1 MEQHR
6 CYGCMEMITE
16 EVCPHCGYS
25 LHQNN
30 HSNQLPVGTMLR
42 DQYLV
47 GRVLGQGGFGIT
59 YIGWDTYLE
68 EPVAIKEFFPTSA
81 VSRDSALSQTVRVN
95 ATTTE
100 KFYSG
105 SLDRFLR
112 EAKTLAKLRN
122 IPEIVGIMSF
132 FPANNTAY
140 IIMEYVQGTDLRRYA
155 KRRGGKLPADELLA
169 ILEPVAKALDA
180 VHKAGLVHRDIS
192 PDNIMIRPD
201 GTPKL
206 LDFGAVRDSGSE
218 DADID
223 LSHSTEA
230 ILKHGFAP
238 VEQYRARGNLGPWTD
253 EYGFCASIYY
263 CLTGQVPPDALA
275 RMTDDLHPDWQSA
288 PGLTPQQRFALEKGM
303 SIRAKDRFGSMKALC
318 DELYSSH
325 GEIPVP
331 AAASSEEYPMTSAPS
346 RPSPV
351 REKAS
356 KSQPPAPKS
365 AAPLRKKSILPL
377 IIGIAAAVA
386 LISGISLLPGKND
399 TPEFQADVS
408 APVTESTLSAE
419 DQRLRQQYSQAG
431 VWEQEG
437 QLSAAA
443 MAFAELGD
451 YQDSRQRSFAIWD
464 RIARRDTVDSYDS
477 HAIAIRNDGTV
488 LTCGFWGNLNID
500 TSGWT
505 DIIAVSTGSNF
516 AVGLRS
522 DGTVVATGN
531 NDNGQ
536 CEVSQWT
543 DIVAISCGWRHTV
556 GLRADGTVV
565 AAGSLLNTDG
575 NYSGECDVDIWQNM
589 VSIATSDHLTV
600 GVRRDGTVWVAGS
613 PFYWNQTTVAS
624 WRDIVDVSMGW
635 NHIVGLKADGTVVC
649 EGNNE
654 WNQCLVS
661 DWTDILSVSTGTKH
675 TLGLKA
681 DGTVVAAGSNRD
693 MFSGHSGQ
701 LDVHGWTDITSISA
715 GHIVTLGLKADGTP
729 VVTGKHYGDLDGVS
743 QWTDIRQPK
752 VPESPLSD
760 VPFPAPD
767 VSEPWEANVLSA
779 DALDLLEPERWKYTS
794 VTFLDS
800 TEGAPADAVDVSAD
814 RSGRVLAWYTP
825 NGNMYDL
832 FLAGD
837 GGINGQVAC
846 HMLFYSC
853 GNVTEITFG
862 NAFHT
867 EYAASMENMFHLCR
881 HLEKV
886 DTENLNT
893 SGVISMY
900 RMFDSCD
907 ILRAPDISGWDVSN
921 VQNMKSMFA
930 YCTNLS
936 APDIGNWDVSRVT
949 NMSQMF
955 KMCSGIKDL
964 DLSRWELSQVTDYS
978 EFSPD
983 GILADGISAW
993 QLFNS

>member
-1 MEQHR
+1 
-6 CYGCMEMITE
+6 
-16 EVCPHCGYS
+16 
-25 LHQNN
+25 
-30 HSNQLPVGTMLR
+30 ML
-42 DQYLV
+42 Q
-47 GRVLGQGGFGIT
+47 
-59 YIGWDTYLE
+59 
-68 EPVAIKEFFPTSA
+68 
-81 VSRDSALSQTVRVN
+81 
-95 ATTTE
+95 
-100 KFYSG
+100 
-105 SLDRFLR
+105 
-112 EAKTLAKLRN
+112 
-122 IPEIVGIMSF
+122 
-132 FPANNTAY
+132 
-140 IIMEYVQGTDLRRYA
+140 
-155 KRRGGKLPADELLA
+155 
-169 ILEPVAKALDA
+169 
-180 VHKAGLVHRDIS
+180 
-192 PDNIMIRPD
+192 PD

-253 EYGFCASIYY
+253 EYGFCATIYY

-275 RMTDDLHPDWQSA
+275 RMTDDIHPDWDHA
-288 PGLTPQQRFALEKGM
+288 PGLTGGQRLALEKGM
-303 SIRAKDRFGSMKALC
+303 SIRAKDRFGSMKELHEALYNGA
-318 DELYSSH
+318 DPEP
-325 GEIPVP
+325 IPVTAS
-331 AAASSEEYPMTSAPS
+331 AAEEYPVTTAPS
-346 RPSPV
+346 LPSSV
-351 REKAS
+351 R
-356 KSQPPAPKS
+356 KSEAPPQPPVSRQETPR
-365 AAPLRKKSILPL
+365 RKKSSLPL
-377 IIGIAAAVA
+377 VAGIAVAAA
-386 LISGISLLPGKND
+386 LIAGMFLLPGRQDPHAEQPDIALNI
-399 TPEFQADVS
+399 TEETLSPEEQTIQEQYAQAD
-408 APVTESTLSAE
+408 A
-419 DQRLRQQYSQAG
+419 
-431 VWEQEG
+431 WEREG

-451 YQDSRQRSFAIWD
+451 YQDSRQRSFALWD
-464 RIARRDTVDSYDS
+464 RIARRKTLDSYDS
-477 HAIAIRNDGTV
+477 HAIALRNDGTV
-488 LTCGFWGNLNID
+488 LTSGFWGNLNID

-505 DIIAVSTGSNF
+505 DIIAVATGSNF

-522 DGTVVATGN
+522 DGTVVATGDN
-531 NDNGQ
+531 ENGQ
-536 CEVSQWT
+536 CDVSQWT

-575 NYSGECDVDIWQNM
+575 NYSSECEVGFWRNM
-589 VSIATSDHLTV
+589 ISVATSDHLTV
-600 GVRRDGTVWVAGS
+600 DVRRDGTVWVAGS
-613 PFYWNQTTVAS
+613 PFYWDQTSVEN

-715 GHIVTLGLKADGTP
+715 GHIVTLGLKADGTL
-729 VVTGKHYGDLDGVS
+729 VVTGKHYGDLDTVS

-752 VPESPLSD
+752 VPEYPLSD
-760 VPFPAPD
+760 VPFPEPE

-825 NGNMYDL
+825 NENMYDL

-846 HMLFYSC
+846 NLLFYSC
-853 GNVTEITFG
+853 GNVREITFG

-867 EYAASMENMFHLCR
+867 DYASSMENMFHLCR

-907 ILRAPDISGWDVSN
+907 SLRAPDIGGWDVSN
-921 VQNMKSMFA
+921 VQNMASMFA
-930 YCTNLS
+930 YCTNLT
-936 APDIGNWDVSRVT
+936 APDIGNWDVSKVT
-949 NMSQMF
+949 NMSKMF
-955 KMCSGIKDL
+955 KMCSGMKGL

-978 EFSPD
+978 EFGPD
-983 GILADGISAW
+983 GILADGITAW